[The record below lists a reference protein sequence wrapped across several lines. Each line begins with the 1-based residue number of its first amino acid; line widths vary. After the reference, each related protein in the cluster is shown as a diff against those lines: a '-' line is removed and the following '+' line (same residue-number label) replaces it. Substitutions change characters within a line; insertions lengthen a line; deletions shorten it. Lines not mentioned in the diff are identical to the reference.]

1 MEQLRIRAGWFR
13 KQERLQDKDWEEII
27 KDIKTGYEVIGNNKN
42 SAEVMVKDE
51 HRRVL
56 EAVEEG
62 LLQVHGMAPNTKQ
75 QGIFRILGENCN
87 DLNNKKQRGNMKI
100 WKALDIK
107 DDLDTDC
114 LMYCKHCLNFK
125 HKDNK
130 MT

>member
-1 MEQLRIRAGWFR
+1 MEQLRIRADRLR
-13 KQERLQDKDWEEII
+13 KQGRLQDKDLEEII

-62 LLQVHGMAPNTKQ
+62 LLQVHGMAPNTNQ

-100 WKALDIK
+100 
-107 DDLDTDC
+107 
-114 LMYCKHCLNFK
+114 
-125 HKDNK
+125 
-130 MT
+130 